1 MERMNKLIRNFLEK
15 LRQKRKEKRS
25 LQILRAKYP
34 RSIMTE
40 AYDPEFLACL
50 EDTQK

>member
-1 MERMNKLIRNFLEK
+1 MRRLRTQRGKVKMKFLEK

-40 AYDPEFLACL
+40 PYDPEECL
-50 EDTQK
+50 E